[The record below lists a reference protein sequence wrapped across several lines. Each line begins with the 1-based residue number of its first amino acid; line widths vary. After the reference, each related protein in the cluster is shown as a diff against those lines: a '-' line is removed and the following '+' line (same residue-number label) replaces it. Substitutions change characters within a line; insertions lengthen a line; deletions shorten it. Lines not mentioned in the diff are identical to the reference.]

1 MNLLLFIFSIFVFIN
16 IIKAETCT
24 KQPPQGYS
32 FCTTRLNYNDCYNL
46 CGPPGYWFIK
56 PCCCCK

>member
-1 MNLLLFIFSIFVFIN
+1 MNLSLFIFSIFVLIN

-24 KQPPQGYS
+24 KQPPKGYS

-46 CGPPGYWFIK
+46 
-56 PCCCCK
+56 